1 MATEFSGAILDV
13 ARKEVVAVTTK
24 GLTRRDVFGTLVVAL
39 IVLAYVANV
48 QDWWYLGSNR
58 WAAVT
63 MLVVGFVGC
72 SLAARFED
80 ATSHVTPLALLG
92 MLGVVALVVGIVA
105 IVTAA
110 QWALLALM
118 ITVVALWVGTTIRH
132 ATTPAYPLPAH

>member
-1 MATEFSGAILDV
+1 M
-13 ARKEVVAVTTK
+13 TTG
-24 GLTRRDVFGTLVVAL
+24 GLTRRDAFGTLVVAL

-58 WAAVT
+58 WAGVT

-72 SLAARFED
+72 PVAARFED
-80 ATSHVTPLALLG
+80 PGAHLTPLALLG
-92 MLGVVALVVGIVA
+92 MLGVVALVFGIIA

-110 QWALLALM
+110 QWALLALT

-132 ATTPAYPLPAH
+132 ATTPAYPVPAH